1 MRFGDGNTYGADMQ
15 NPHNSTASDFVSPTG
30 ARSPEGSSVSGAAAG
45 VARATDET
53 LDENTASA
61 EEGLGSGASTVDRE
75 GSGLPGGEA
84 FKGTSHR
91 APDPL
96 SSTADYL
103 RNNDLK
109 SMMTDAQRLVRNNP
123 GPALLTAAVLGFLV
137 GRTLPRD

>member
-1 MRFGDGNTYGADMQ
+1 MAYGADMQ
-15 NPHNSTASDFVSPTG
+15 NPQNSTASDFVSQTG

-61 EEGLGSGASTVDRE
+61 EEGLDSGASSVDRE
-75 GSGLPGGEA
+75 GGGLPGGEA

-91 APDPL
+91 GPDPL